1 MIPMTATEDPAIDRY
16 PTRISSEIMMMK
28 RQEPTVWGSPEDG
41 PITADDL
48 AGFGSNGFLSI
59 SELLTAGEVGECL
72 ADLKRLNGG
81 PRARTGNGTSG
92 EPGGDEVRTVFEI
105 HKMDGPLGKLAR
117 DPRLADRARQIL
129 GSDVYVHQSRISYRP
144 GFNGKGF
151 YWHSDF
157 EAWHA
162 QDGMPGMRAV
172 GISVALADEYPH
184 NGSLMIIPGSHRT
197 FISCADETQ
206 SGRDGEP
213 LRMLEIRRP
222 DTTSLATLCGESGI
236 TQFPGMAGS
245 AVIFDS
251 NCLHGSLDN
260 ITPYPRSNAF
270 IVYNSVENTLVEPFC
285 GSDPRPQHIASRD
298 FTPVG

>member
-1 MIPMTATEDPAIDRY
+1 MTVMTAPADPAIDRY
-16 PTRISSEIMMMK
+16 PTRVSSEIIMMK

-41 PITADDL
+41 PVTDGDL
-48 AGFGSNGFLSI
+48 TGYGTNGFLAI
-59 SELLTAGEVGECL
+59 SELLTPGEVGQCL
-72 ADLKRLNGG
+72 AELERLNAD
-81 PRARTGNGTSG
+81 PQVRADDRTMLELDGS
-92 EPGGDEVRTVFEI
+92 EVRTVFDI
-105 HKMDGPLGKLAR
+105 HRMDGPLGKLAS

-144 GFNGKGF
+144 GFSGKGF

-172 GISVALADEYPH
+172 GVSVALAEEYPH
-184 NGSLMIIPGSHRT
+184 NGSLMIMPGSQRT
-197 FISCADETQ
+197 FVSCADETQ

-222 DTTSLATLCGESGI
+222 DSTSLATLCGEGGI
-236 TQFPGMAGS
+236 TQLPGKAGS

-260 ITPYPRSNAF
+260 ITPYPRTNVF
-270 IVYNSVENTLVEPFC
+270 IVYNSVENTLVGPF
-285 GSDPRPQHIASRD
+285 GGNNPRPQHIASRD
-298 FTPVG
+298 FTPVS

>member
-1 MIPMTATEDPAIDRY
+1 MTVAEDPTIDRY
-16 PTRISSEIMMMK
+16 PTRISPEILMMK
-28 RQEPTVWGSPEDG
+28 RGEPTVWGSPEDG
-41 PITADDL
+41 PITEDDL
-48 AGFGSNGFLSI
+48 TDFGANGFLTA
-59 SELLTAGEVGECL
+59 SELLTPGEVGECL
-72 ADLKRLNGG
+72 AELQQLNGG
-81 PRARTGNGTSG
+81 ARAGDNTVL
-92 EPGGDEVRTVFEI
+92 EQDGDEVRTVFGI
-105 HKMDGPLGKLAR
+105 HQTDGPLGKLAS

-144 GFNGKGF
+144 GFRGKGF

-184 NGSLMIIPGSHRT
+184 SGSLMIMPGSHRT
-197 FISCADETQ
+197 FVSCADETQ

-236 TQFPGMAGS
+236 TQFPGDAGS

-260 ITPYPRSNAF
+260 ITPYPRSNVF
-270 IVYNSVENTLVEPFC
+270 IVYNSVENTLVKPF
-285 GSDPRPQHIASRD
+285 GGNDPRPQHIASRD
-298 FTPVG
+298 FAPVG

>member
-1 MIPMTATEDPAIDRY
+1 MTATLDPAIDRY
-16 PTRISSEIMMMK
+16 PTRISSEILMMK
-28 RQEPTVWGSPEDG
+28 RLEPTVWGGPEGG
-41 PITADDL
+41 PLGADEL
-48 AGFGSNGFLSI
+48 EGYGANGFLAAG
-59 SELLTAGEVGECL
+59 ELLTPGEVAECREEL
-72 ADLKRLNGG
+72 ERLSGDPQVKADQRAILG
-81 PRARTGNGTSG
+81 PD
-92 EPGGDEVRTVFEI
+92 GDEVRTVFGI
-105 HKMDGPLGKLAR
+105 HRMDGPLGKLAS

-144 GFNGKGF
+144 GFSGKGF

-172 GISVALADEYPH
+172 GVSIALADEYPH
-184 NGSLMIIPGSHRT
+184 NCSLMIVPGSHRT

-206 SGRDGEP
+206 SGYDGEP

-236 TQFPGMAGS
+236 TQLPGKAGS

-260 ITPYPRSNAF
+260 ITPYPRSNIF
-270 IVYNSVENTLVEPFC
+270 IVYNSVENTLVDPFAATP
-285 GSDPRPQHIASRD
+285 PRPQFIASRD
-298 FTPVG
+298 FTPVD